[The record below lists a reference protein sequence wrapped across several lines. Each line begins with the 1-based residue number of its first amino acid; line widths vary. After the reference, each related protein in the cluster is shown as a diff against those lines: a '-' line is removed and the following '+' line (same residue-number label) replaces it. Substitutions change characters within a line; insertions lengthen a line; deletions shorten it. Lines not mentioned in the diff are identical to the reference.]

1 MPSHSGDS
9 MLSNLSQFGDVYAYP
24 TQNFSILEI
33 TMAAKLPTKCYFR
46 KLWLSYNALN
56 IRKY

>member
-9 MLSNLSQFGDVYAYP
+9 MLSDLSQFGDVYDGLRLR
-24 TQNFSILEI
+24 NS
-33 TMAAKLPTKCYFR
+33 KLQHFGNIVPTKCYFR
-46 KLWLSYNALN
+46 KLWLAYNALN